1 MPELIDTM
9 ASRSDLEGFA
19 HMLNGAMPDEKQGS
33 HPRPQ
38 TTRSVHAATSGLTS
52 PASGNEIGY
61 GAARSRSSAPQWKE
75 GRTGDLRRFDLR

>member
-1 MPELIDTM
+1 M
-9 ASRSDLEGFA
+9 
-19 HMLNGAMPDEKQGS
+19 
-33 HPRPQ
+33 
-38 TTRSVHAATSGLTS
+38 HAATDGLTL